1 MAEITIQIS
10 EEELKTVVRA
20 YQTLRNFLEKITSPN
35 ELYRTEFLEGLLEAK
50 AEAENGKLSEVKNFA
65 DFIQ

>member
-20 YQTLRNFLEKITSPN
+20 NQTLRNFLEKITSPN
-35 ELYRTEFLEGLLEAK
+35 ELYRTEFFEDLCEAQ
-50 AEAENGKLSEVKNFA
+50 AEV
-65 DFIQ
+65 

>member
-1 MAEITIQIS
+1 MAKITIQIS

-35 ELYRTEFLEGLLEAK
+35 ELYRTEFFETLCESQ
-50 AEAENGKLSEVKNFA
+50 AEV
-65 DFIQ
+65 

>member
-1 MAEITIQIS
+1 MEAQIIRRKFMAEITIQIS

-35 ELYRTEFLEGLLEAK
+35 ELYRTEFFEDLCEAQ
-50 AEAENGKLSEVKNFA
+50 AEV
-65 DFIQ
+65 